1 MLIYRDDHRRVR
13 TADALARVAD
23 RRGAA
28 DPEAA
33 LSFFIDVAEL
43 EAAVVDALSPE
54 RDALD
59 PIARAMRDATRA
71 AAGEVRLP
79 DGRLIGDDDADTRQG
94 SDARTAVRQAIDFI
108 SREPLPDTLPMR
120 VSEGYAYYALFPE
133 TYAFSADRFWTA
145 VRPAR
150 MAVIGIRSIGTGLS
164 AIVAE
169 RLRAKGCETWSC
181 TVRPRGHPFDRRL
194 ALRHDVEDAW
204 RLEADR
210 GSVFAVVDE
219 GPGLSGSSFAAV
231 VEAIERFG
239 VAGDRIVL
247 FPSWDPDPARLKSER
262 ARTVWEHHVR
272 WCTDARET
280 GLTPSQLC
288 EMRDDWIDFAA
299 GAWRATICGD
309 ERNWPA
315 AHPQHERWKIAA
327 PRERRIVRFAGL
339 GRYGTAARDRAA
351 ALCDLGVGAPPGP
364 LRHGFLEL
372 PFVPGTPLAACGSV
386 SDAVAVG
393 TYLGTV
399 ARAFPRQERAD
410 AAALAQVIETNLREL
425 VGDDAVRRVDLLVNE
440 APRDLPSAYIDGRM
454 LAHEWIRADAS
465 DRRHTS
471 DARRPGGANGLV
483 KVDALDHARDHF
495 YPGPQSPAWDLAA
508 ASLELGMDGA
518 EELAMLDAFERVSRD
533 RRARDALAFYKIA
546 YAAFRGGYASMAA
559 DSLAGGSEGQR
570 FARVRDGWR
579 RYLESALAR
588 RLTPS
593 AP

>member
-13 TADALARVAD
+13 TVDALARVAD
-23 RRGAA
+23 PPGAA
-28 DPEAA
+28 DAEAA

-43 EAAVVDALSPE
+43 EAAIADALSPE

-79 DGRLIGDDDADTRQG
+79 DGRLIGDGGTETRRYP
-94 SDARTAVRQAIDFI
+94 DARTAVRQAIDFI
-108 SREPLPDTLPMR
+108 SRQPLPDTLAMR

-133 TYAFSADRFWTA
+133 TYAFSAERFWMA
-145 VRPAR
+145 LRPAR
-150 MAVIGIRSIGTGLS
+150 VAVIGIRSIGTGLS

-169 RLRAKGCETWSC
+169 RLRAKGCETWTC

-194 ALRHDVEDAW
+194 SLGQDIENAW
-204 RLEADR
+204 QSEAAR
-210 GSVFAVVDE
+210 GAVFAVVDE
-219 GPGLSGSSFAAV
+219 GPGLSGSSFASV
-231 VEAIERFG
+231 VDAIERLG

-247 FPSWDPDPARLKSER
+247 FPSWDPDPARLKSDR
-262 ARTVWEHHVR
+262 ARTLWRRYVR

-288 EMRDDWIDFAA
+288 ETGSNSIDFSA
-299 GAWRATICGD
+299 GAWRATIFGD

-315 AHPQHERWKIAA
+315 VHPQHERWKIAA
-327 PRERRIVRFAGL
+327 PREHRIIRFAGL
-339 GRYGTAARDRAA
+339 GRYGRTARDRAA
-351 ALCDLGVGAPPGP
+351 QLGDLGIGVPPGP

-372 PFVPGTPLAACGSV
+372 PFVPGTPLAACGNV
-386 SDAVAVG
+386 GDAVAVG
-393 TYLGTV
+393 TYIGTV
-399 ARAFPRQERAD
+399 AHAFAGQEPAD
-410 AAALAQVIETNLREL
+410 AASLAHVIETNVREL
-425 VGDDAVRRVDLLVNE
+425 VGDAAVARVRPLVNE
-440 APRDLPSAYIDGRM
+440 PPRDLPSAYIDGRM

-465 DRRHTS
+465 NRRHAS
-471 DARRPGGANGLV
+471 DAGRPRGGHGLM

-518 EELAMLDAFERVSRD
+518 EELAMLDAFERAGRD
-533 RRARDALAFYKIA
+533 RRARGALAFYKVA

-559 DSLAGGSEGQR
+559 DSLAGTSDGQR
-570 FARVRDGWR
+570 FAGVRDGWR